1 MKQNTILFIGMDTHK
16 VYTEIA
22 YTLEGKTESKL
33 FLTQICYLQIQN
45 LLTKA

>member
-22 YTLEGKTESKL
+22 YTLEGRNQQPNPLGKIKTNKPKFRS
-33 FLTQICYLQIQN
+33 
-45 LLTKA
+45 